1 MFVVLNLYIK
11 NLNKDSRAFYGR
23 GWTGKGFPTETL
35 IMKRSYNY
43 GYIYAQFISNS
54 IIEKEGFVIFWTCEK
69 TTHEYTESRL
79 L

>member
-1 MFVVLNLYIK
+1 MCVLLNLYIK
-11 NLNKDSRAFYGR
+11 NLNKDSRAFD
-23 GWTGKGFPTETL
+23 GWSGKGFPTETL